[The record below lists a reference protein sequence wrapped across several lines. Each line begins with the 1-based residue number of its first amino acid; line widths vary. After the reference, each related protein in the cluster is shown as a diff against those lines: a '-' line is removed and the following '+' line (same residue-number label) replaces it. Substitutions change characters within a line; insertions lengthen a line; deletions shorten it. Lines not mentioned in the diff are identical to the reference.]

1 MLANCLR
8 GSRAKQLI
16 TQIQM
21 ADGKITSNL
30 TEINDT
36 FRDYYSNLYA
46 SELQND
52 NMQMYN
58 FLDNLKIPELSPD
71 DRERLDRPITKEET
85 ELAVS
90 GKSPGPDGF
99 PAEFFRLF
107 SSLLVPHLSLVLSD
121 SFKQN
126 KLPVSFSEATI
137 TLIAKKEKDPTQCSS
152 YRPISLLNVDVK
164 ILAKIMAHRV
174 ENVLPSVIS
183 TDQNGFIKNRHS
195 Y

>member
-99 PAEFFRLF
+99 PAEF
-107 SSLLVPHLSLVLSD
+107 SGYSLRCL
-121 SFKQN
+121 
-126 KLPVSFSEATI
+126 
-137 TLIAKKEKDPTQCSS
+137 
-152 YRPISLLNVDVK
+152 YRI
-164 ILAKIMAHRV
+164 
-174 ENVLPSVIS
+174 
-183 TDQNGFIKNRHS
+183 
-195 Y
+195 